1 MAALAKSVA
10 ERRVSRRVPLTG
22 HVSFQYGVSETGIA
36 AWRDVSLHGSRI
48 RLGRYLTP
56 GKHILLRSESLPDLK
71 CRVVW
76 CLPRDGS
83 RHFDAGLRIYHTDLE
98 VVRAL
103 EAIVE

>member
-1 MAALAKSVA
+1 MSAFTGLGSVWAATFRQASI
-10 ERRVSRRVPLTG
+10 
-22 HVSFQYGVSETGIA
+22 SFSEA
-36 AWRDVSLHGSRI
+36 N
-48 RLGRYLTP
+48 
-56 GKHILLRSESLPDLK
+56 LPDLK
-71 CRVVW
+71 CQVVW